1 MIKAKDEQNVKRRVY
16 DALNVLIAADILKK
30 DGKTVHCD
38 ETLANLGPVRRQKLK
53 DDKAHLEQKIVNFL
67 SLRGYSNPQ
76 KHEIKKRNKSKVD
89 IIQDLVAK
97 FAAIKSLK
105 ERNKSRI
112 IVDGTIGAE
121 DENQP
126 SSAIDVK
133 NEVEEKENI
142 MMTPQK
148 GKKKG
153 GVKSNN
159 KKGGKKVKVEENS
172 ESQGETMEEEFVPMR
187 IYQDE
192 IIKFPF
198 FGLTYST
205 EFNQVIELGIL
216 LDKLP

>member
-1 MIKAKDEQNVKRRVY
+1 M
-16 DALNVLIAADILKK
+16 
-30 DGKTVHCD
+30 
-38 ETLANLGPVRRQKLK
+38 
-53 DDKAHLEQKIVNFL
+53 
-67 SLRGYSNPQ
+67 
-76 KHEIKKRNKSKVD
+76 D

-112 IVDGTIGAE
+112 IVDGAIGSE
-121 DENQP
+121 EGGNENHTP
-126 SSAIDVK
+126 AIDVK

-153 GVKSNN
+153 GAKSNN
-159 KKGGKKVKVEENS
+159 KKGGKKVKIEENS
-172 ESQGETMEEEFVPMR
+172 ESQGETMEDEFAPMR

-205 EFNQVIELGIL
+205 EFNQVFVLY
-216 LDKLP
+216 

>member
-1 MIKAKDEQNVKRRVY
+1 
-16 DALNVLIAADILKK
+16 
-30 DGKTVHCD
+30 
-38 ETLANLGPVRRQKLK
+38 
-53 DDKAHLEQKIVNFL
+53 
-67 SLRGYSNPQ
+67 
-76 KHEIKKRNKSKVD
+76 VD

-112 IVDGTIGAE
+112 IVDGTIGSDE
-121 DENQP
+121 PENQNT
-126 SSAIDVK
+126 SGMDNVK

-153 GVKSNN
+153 AAAKSNN
-159 KKGGKKVKVEENS
+159 KKGKKVKVEENS
-172 ESQGETMEEEFVPMR
+172 ESQGETMEDESAPVR

-205 EFNQVIELGIL
+205 EFNQVMNFI
-216 LDKLP
+216 